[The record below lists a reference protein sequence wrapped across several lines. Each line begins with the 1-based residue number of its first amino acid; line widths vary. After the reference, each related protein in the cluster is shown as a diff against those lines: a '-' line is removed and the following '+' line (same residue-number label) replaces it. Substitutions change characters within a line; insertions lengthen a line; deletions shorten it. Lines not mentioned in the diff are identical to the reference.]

1 MLQQWPQTRPWWPRR
16 GLCSRG
22 RGRSRHGGRG
32 RGRGQKVGWSKFR
45 PEKTNQSLSAWLHF
59 IFTGRVCAPT
69 VGRCPPRF
77 APPSTETPPLARIYS
92 HPRQNGRAVDA
103 ARQARPGLSSPAPL
117 QPPRRLLDGRYLRG
131 LQRGHGERQPP
142 PRPPHLSSPLS
153 RGAQRVAASPPWS
166 RRAGRRSVAP
176 SAMKNLPAEIIE
188 AATI

>member
-1 MLQQWPQTRPWWPRR
+1 MVAAGAAVVKKLDGQNLDPKKQTKVFRR
-16 GLCSRG
+16 GYTLFLQGVC
-22 RGRSRHGGRG
+22 
-32 RGRGQKVGWSKFR
+32 VPR
-45 PEKTNQSLSAWLHF
+45 PSAA
-59 IFTGRVCAPT
+59 AP
-69 VGRCPPRF
+69 RALRRP
-77 APPSTETPPLARIYS
+77 APPPPPLARIYS